1 MSDRYA
7 RYRSIGATGTSSSPR
22 TVHDS
27 RDEIGEMTR
36 ATCIVPPRAL
46 PPGRLQIT
54 TSSTQ
59 NQRPRPCVS
68 DIKDTAQRPP
78 DNDGVGGAQVDPVLG
93 GVFVELQQGVEVFGD
108 LGDRLR
114 ILGAVVEFEGLG
126 RDLGL
131 VDVFGVVDV
140 LERGQPARVC

>member
-78 DNDGVGGAQVDPVLG
+78 DNDRIRRSEVNPVLG
-93 GVFVELQQGVEVFGD
+93 REVIQRRQMLDVVGD

-114 ILGAVVEFEGLG
+114 KLRAVSSRLERLDRVQRVAFVLGVP
-126 RDLGL
+126 DLG
-131 VDVFGVVDV
+131 
-140 LERGQPARVC
+140 

>member
-78 DNDGVGGAQVDPVLG
+78 DNDRIGGTQVDPVLG
-93 GVFVELQQGVEVFGD
+93 REVVERQQHVDVLGD
-108 LGDRLR
+108 LRNRPGP
-114 ILGAVVEFEGLG
+114 LGAVS
-126 RDLGL
+126 RP
-131 VDVFGVVDV
+131 
-140 LERGQPARVC
+140 RTP

>member
-27 RDEIGEMTR
+27 RDEIVEMTR

-68 DIKDTAQRPP
+68 DIEDAAERPP
-78 DNDGVGGAQVDPVLG
+78 DNDRVRRADDLPYLHVAIEERHELAPGVLPQPDDRRVL
-93 GVFVELQQGVEVFGD
+93 D
-108 LGDRLR
+108 ISLGYL
-114 ILGAVVEFEGLG
+114 
-126 RDLGL
+126 
-131 VDVFGVVDV
+131 
-140 LERGQPARVC
+140 